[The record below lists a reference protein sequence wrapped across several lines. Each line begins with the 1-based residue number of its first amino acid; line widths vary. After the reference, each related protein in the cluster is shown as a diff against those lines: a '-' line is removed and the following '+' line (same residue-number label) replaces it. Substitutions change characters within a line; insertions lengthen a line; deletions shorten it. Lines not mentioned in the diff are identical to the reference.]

1 MGLFSFLSKNK
12 QGPETD
18 DDFDAPVKARR
29 TRRAAT
35 ADSQDPVDPVLPEKK
50 RARRRLIGATALV
63 LAAIIGLPMIFDS
76 EPKPLAD
83 DIAIQIPSRD
93 KPVPDVA
100 GAQHAALP
108 LPPEPEPAPEIVKQP
123 EPAPSS
129 VKADVKPE
137 NKPEVKAEA
146 KPMPTAD
153 LKTDAKTEAKPP
165 TSIPAPAKE
174 KSAHFIVQVAAIAT
188 KEHANELQAKLK
200 KAGIKSYSQK
210 VSTKAGERI
219 RIRVGPF
226 NTKEEAVKMRAR
238 LVKLGLTGTLQ
249 PA

>member
-12 QGPETD
+12 QGPVTD

-29 TRRAAT
+29 TRRTPT

-50 RARRRLIGATALV
+50 RARRRLKGATALV

-93 KPVPDVA
+93 KPLPDVA
-100 GAQHAALP
+100 GAHHAALP
-108 LPPEPEPAPEIVKQP
+108 LPPEPAPEVVKEP

-129 VKADVKPE
+129 VKTDAKRDLKADTKPE
-137 NKPEVKAEA
+137 NKPEVKAEPKA
-146 KPMPTAD
+146 EPKA
-153 LKTDAKTEAKPP
+153 EAKLP
-165 TSIPAPAKE
+165 TVISAPAKE
-174 KSAHFIVQVAAIAT
+174 KTVHFIVQVAAIAT
-188 KEHANELQAKLK
+188 KERADELQAKLK
-200 KAGIKSYSQK
+200 KAGIKSFSQK

-238 LVKLGLTGTLQ
+238 LVKLGLTGKLQ

>member
-12 QGPETD
+12 QGSAAD
-18 DDFDAPVKARR
+18 DDFDEPVKARR
-29 TRRAAT
+29 TRRTQA

-93 KPVPDVA
+93 KPLPNVA
-100 GAQHAALP
+100 ATQQAALP
-108 LPPEPEPAPEIVKQP
+108 LLPETEPAPEAVKAPEPAP
-123 EPAPSS
+123 AS
-129 VKADVKPE
+129 VKPDVKPDVKPAP
-137 NKPEVKAEA
+137 KPEPKAEP
-146 KPMPTAD
+146 KV
-153 LKTDAKTEAKPP
+153 EAKPP
-165 TSIPAPAKE
+165 AAIPASAKE
-174 KSAHFIVQVAAIAT
+174 KPERFILQVAAIAT

-226 NTKEEAVKMRAR
+226 TTKDEAMKMRAR